1 MSKYKEFD
9 IVGEVEK
16 ILVPILKDL
25 NLELVDVEY
34 VQEGGY
40 KYLRVF
46 IEEENDSITL
56 GDCANVSNRI
66 DEKVDNLIEEKF
78 FLEVSS
84 PGIER
89 PLKKMKDFIRF
100 SGEEISL
107 SLKHKLEDKKNF
119 VGFFEILDED
129 TILLLADNE
138 KYEIPFKEIRK
149 ANLVF
154 RFDE

>member
-9 IVGEVEK
+9 VVGEVEK
-16 ILVPILKDL
+16 ILVPVLKEL
-25 NLELVDVEY
+25 VLELVDVEY

-40 KYLRVF
+40 WYLRVF
-46 IEEENDSITL
+46 IEKENEAITL
-56 GDCANVSNRI
+56 GDCANVSNGI
-66 DEKVDNLIEEKF
+66 DEKIDSLIEQKF

-84 PGIER
+84 AGIER

-100 SGEEISL
+100 SGQEISL
-107 SLKHKLEDKKNF
+107 SLKHKLDDKKNF
-119 VGFFEILDED
+119 IGFFEVLNED
-129 TILLLADNE
+129 TIVLVVDEE
-138 KYEIPFKEIRK
+138 KLEIPFKEIRK